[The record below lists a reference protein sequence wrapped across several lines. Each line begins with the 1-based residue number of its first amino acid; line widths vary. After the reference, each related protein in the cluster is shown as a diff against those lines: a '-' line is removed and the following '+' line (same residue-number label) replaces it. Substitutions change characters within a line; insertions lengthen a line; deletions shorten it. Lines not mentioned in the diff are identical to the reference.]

1 MEIDLPKPLPKKQA
15 IGTLTKKLTIFQ
27 QKVQYRFRSFQQAIL
42 QLSLRC
48 FQDRRETERRFQF
61 LQDIDSP
68 QSEHF
73 QQFVRHLDEKESAN
87 GSVWFDVAE
96 TFATLSEAA
105 KFQEI
110 GTPLLSEDERTGP
123 QLLFFRYV
131 LHALADHVTFP
142 SMTDGFVY
150 LGLQEYHALQ
160 NSFSLTAAGN
170 GTLDNGTV
178 PCSNNTNNN
187 NNMSPQPSSG
197 NYLVSKAMMDELGKF
212 LEAAV
217 PLDFRP
223 LFQTVDLRSFC
234 PPRRS
239 DLEGNSL
246 ITPGDDDVAPEDEQE
261 GNGPPVGFGYSGF
274 TLTSLL
280 LRIQILETKLEYL
293 AKNFARSVY
302 LYHLQNPDKRGV
314 DDRLYF
320 VQTFLCLQCSELVF
334 TSCTLIL
341 SLREIL
347 LSNVEP
353 RIGPNVLWDRDP
365 QSLTSPN
372 SSEKENGTPSSTVK
386 RVVKEMTIR
395 TVETVQA
402 ILGDREISSGS
413 ETESLHFRETLVR
426 TIRML
431 PNALA

>member
-1 MEIDLPKPLPKKQA
+1 MEIDLPKPVPKKQA
-15 IGTLTKKLTIFQ
+15 IGTLTKKLTIYQ
-27 QKVQYRFRSFQQAIL
+27 QKVQYRFRSFQEVIL
-42 QLSLRC
+42 YLSLRC
-48 FQDRRETERRFQF
+48 FQDNRDVESRFHF
-61 LQDIDSP
+61 LRDIDSP
-68 QSEHF
+68 ESEEF
-73 QQFVRHLDEKESAN
+73 QRFVRHLDERESAN
-87 GSVWFDVAE
+87 GSVWFDIQE
-96 TFATLSEAA
+96 TFETLSEAA
-105 KFQEI
+105 KFQDI
-110 GTPLLSEDERTGP
+110 GAPLLHGTSEGVSSP

-142 SMTDGFVY
+142 SMVDGFVY
-150 LGLQEYHALQ
+150 LGLQEHQALQ
-160 NSFSLTAAGN
+160 KSLPLNAGN
-170 GTLDNGTV
+170 GTSDFDGTV
-178 PCSNNTNNN
+178 PRSDDTNNRE
-187 NNMSPQPSSG
+187 PQSSSG

-217 PLDFRP
+217 PLDFSP

-239 DLEGNSL
+239 GGFDLEGKSL
-246 ITPGDDDVAPEDEQE
+246 STEDANGADVQGDE
-261 GNGPPVGFGYSGF
+261 PVGFGYTGF

-280 LRIQILETKLEYL
+280 LRIQVLETKLEYL

-302 LYHLQNPDKRGV
+302 MYHLQNPDKREV
-314 DDRLYF
+314 DDRLHF

-334 TSCTLIL
+334 TTCTLIL

-347 LSNVEP
+347 LSNLEP

-365 QSLTSPN
+365 QSATSS
-372 SSEKENGTPSSTVK
+372 SSEEQRGTPSSTVK

-402 ILGDREISSGS
+402 TLGNREISNGS
-413 ETESLHFRETLVR
+413 ESLHFREALIR